1 MRITEKKKTLLAFE
15 KAIKF
20 FPNNI
25 DLKIQYCTY
34 LETFKIKKAYQIYQ
48 KILPEL

>member
-1 MRITEKKKTLLAFE
+1 MNNKKKTIETFE

-25 DLKIQYCTY
+25 DLKIYYCTY
-34 LETFKIKKAYQIYQ
+34 LETFKI
-48 KILPEL
+48 